1 MVAKDA
7 GNGDGFIKVIEVSGR
22 AVGIDVV
29 DVFRFEAGVF
39 YSQGHALGLLEP
51 SGAGAVMW

>member
-29 DVFRFEAGVF
+29 T
-39 YSQGHALGLLEP
+39 SSGLRPASLT
-51 SGAGAVMW
+51 ARAMHLDC